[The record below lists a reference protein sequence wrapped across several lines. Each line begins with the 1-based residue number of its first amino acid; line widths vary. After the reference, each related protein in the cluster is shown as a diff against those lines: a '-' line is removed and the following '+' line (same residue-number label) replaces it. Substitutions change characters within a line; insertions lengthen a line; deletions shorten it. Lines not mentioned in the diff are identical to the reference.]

1 MWTTRNIPNQTGK
14 IVIITGANTGIGY
27 ETAFALYNAGA
38 HVVLACRDMDKA
50 EAAKNKMAVHNGK
63 GSLETACLDLGDL
76 KSVQRFADEFSLRHK
91 QLNVLI
97 NNAGVANT
105 GVNAPFE
112 PKTVDGYEQQFG
124 INFLGH
130 FALTGRLY
138 SILRTTSLARIIT
151 VSSMGYQGAII
162 DFDNLKSEH
171 SYDPMREYRQSKLAD
186 MLMAIELDRRIKVK
200 GDQVL
205 SIAVQPGANKTELVR
220 HMSDEEI
227 ATGVE
232 RIGEFMEP
240 WQGALPSLFAAVSDD
255 ARGGNLYEPDLG
267 GYRGYPCLATVKENA
282 LDPFVAKQLWAL
294 AEEVTGVQYPL

>member
-1 MWTTRNIPNQTGK
+1 
-14 IVIITGANTGIGY
+14 
-27 ETAFALYNAGA
+27 
-38 HVVLACRDMDKA
+38 
-50 EAAKNKMAVHNGK
+50 
-63 GSLETACLDLGDL
+63 
-76 KSVQRFADEFSLRHK
+76 
-91 QLNVLI
+91 
-97 NNAGVANT
+97 
-105 GVNAPFE
+105 
-112 PKTVDGYEQQFG
+112 
-124 INFLGH
+124 
-130 FALTGRLY
+130 
-138 SILRTTSLARIIT
+138 
-151 VSSMGYQGAII
+151 
-162 DFDNLKSEH
+162 
-171 SYDPMREYRQSKLAD
+171 MREYRQSKLAD

-255 ARGGNLYEPDLG
+255 ARGGNLYEPDMG